1 MSIFRLVALSLL
13 ALIPAVFAGCAHHQD
28 ASVNDPLPV
37 RRVILYQ
44 NGIGYFERAG
54 ILNGDTLR
62 LAVRPDQINDLL
74 SSLTVIDRN
83 GGRSQSI
90 SLPIDKSAAE
100 RLDELPPQVRNKGG
114 VLSLLTAF
122 KGARIAVTMS
132 DQLGELEGRV
142 VGVESLQDKV
152 YLALAHEGSI
162 ANLELAKLRR
172 IKLLD
177 RPLQVGLAK
186 VLDHSLNQ
194 GKWKPVELT
203 VRFDKDERHDLV
215 VSYIAEMPTWKPAYR
230 LVLGEPGQG
239 ALLQGWAVIDNT
251 SGEDWRGVKLSLSSG
266 APISFRYDLHRP
278 HFVTRP
284 SVGVKHGG
292 VNAPVA
298 HAKSGMLDSEIM
310 MAGGRRSTKSSASYG
325 RKRRQKESR
334 SQRSGDEDEAES
346 VFSGMDSFSLDQLAK
361 AQGGSAAGEAVRGL
375 VRYDIAGLVT
385 VPDRSSTL
393 VNLVNRKIEGE
404 DLLLYRPEAGGAA
417 QRHPYR
423 AVRFKNDTGTLLQG
437 GPVTVL
443 ARGTFVGSGVFDRL
457 EDGAESFLPFSMEQG
472 VSIRHE
478 GKTSEAAVR
487 LLAISDGKIRC
498 ETQSRRSQTFHIIR
512 HAKDAPST
520 LYLRIAKRP
529 GWSLEKPPKGT
540 RELADSWYVPT
551 PIAEGKTEFKI
562 TDVRNHPR
570 QVSWRSSIGQQVL
583 ALYLS
588 GNASEELRAAVAKV
602 DALQKSLAKLQ
613 RETTEIN
620 KKTSGLEREQRRL
633 ARNIK
638 TLGEAKINRK
648 LAKKFSTR
656 LGVNEALIAQFSAQQ
671 VQLKERIYQL
681 GAQLR
686 VLIDGVQLD
695 GK

>member
-1 MSIFRLVALSLL
+1 
-13 ALIPAVFAGCAHHQD
+13 
-28 ASVNDPLPV
+28 
-37 RRVILYQ
+37 
-44 NGIGYFERAG
+44 
-54 ILNGDTLR
+54 
-62 LAVRPDQINDLL
+62 
-74 SSLTVIDRN
+74 VIDRN

>member
-1 MSIFRLVALSLL
+1 MAILRLGSLSLL
-13 ALIPAVFAGCAHHQD
+13 ALIPALLTGCAHQQG
-28 ASVNDPLPV
+28 ASANDPLPV
-37 RRVILYQ
+37 RRVVLYQ
-44 NGIGYFERAG
+44 NGIGYCERAG
-54 ILNGDTLR
+54 ILYGDTLR

-498 ETQSRRSQTFHIIR
+498 ETQSRRSQIFHIIR

-620 KKTSGLEREQRRL
+620 KKTSDLEREQRRL

>member
-1 MSIFRLVALSLL
+1 MAILRLGSLSLL
-13 ALIPAVFAGCAHHQD
+13 ALIPALLTGCAHQQG
-28 ASVNDPLPV
+28 ASANDPLPV
-37 RRVILYQ
+37 RRVVLYQ

-54 ILNGDTLR
+54 ILYGDTLR

-620 KKTSGLEREQRRL
+620 KKTSDLEREQRRL

>member
-1 MSIFRLVALSLL
+1 MAILRLGSLSLL
-13 ALIPAVFAGCAHHQD
+13 ALIPALFTGCAHQQG
-28 ASVNDPLPV
+28 ASANDPLPV
-37 RRVILYQ
+37 RRVVLYQ

-54 ILNGDTLR
+54 ILYGDTLR

-74 SSLTVIDRN
+74 SSLTVIDRA

-114 VLSLLTAF
+114 LLSLLKAF
-122 KGARIAVTMS
+122 KGARIAVSMS

-142 VGVESLQDKV
+142 VGVESLQKQA
-152 YLALAHEGSI
+152 YLALAHEGTIS
-162 ANLELAKLRR
+162 NLELTKLRR

-203 VRFDKDERHDLV
+203 VRFDKNKRHDLV

-230 LVLGEPGQG
+230 LVLGQPGQG

-298 HAKSGMLDSEIM
+298 HAKSGMLNSEIM
-310 MAGGRRSTKSSASYG
+310 MGGVGGLGGLGQFGGGGSRGSKSASSYG
-325 RKRRQKESR
+325 LKREKKKSKRQHFEEEKEP
-334 SQRSGDEDEAES
+334 ES
-346 VFSGMDSFSLDQLAK
+346 AFSGMDSFSLDQLAK

-498 ETQSRRSQTFHIIR
+498 ETQSRRSQVFHIIR

-570 QVSWRSSIGQQVL
+570 QVSWRSNIGQQVL
-583 ALYLS
+583 ALYLG

-602 DALQKSLAKLQ
+602 DTLQKALAKLH
-613 RETTEIN
+613 RETTEIT
-620 KKTSGLEREQRRL
+620 KKVSGLEREQRRL

-638 TLGEAKINRK
+638 TL
-648 LAKKFSTR
+648 
-656 LGVNEALIAQFSAQQ
+656 
-671 VQLKERIYQL
+671 
-681 GAQLR
+681 
-686 VLIDGVQLD
+686 
-695 GK
+695 